1 MADDTTI
8 RVSLF
13 GGLDMRSP
21 RGDVREE
28 RASVGTVQGLITAL
42 KLEDKVVG
50 TVLINGATARREAP
64 IQAGDQVALFPP
76 RG

>member
-1 MADDTTI
+1 MVDGSSI

-28 RASVGTVQGLITAL
+28 HASVGTVQGLITAL
-42 KLEDKVVG
+42 KLDDKVVG
-50 TVLINGATARREAP
+50 TVLINGSAARRDAA
-64 IQAGDQVALFPP
+64 ISAGDQVALFPP